1 MKKYILVL
9 TSSICV
15 FIVMM
20 INLYYNTINLDM
32 RVISKQLIETNEIL
46 DDLVTKKESV
56 LDKKD
61 EYISRLMDIEN
72 DLENKNVSFIMKDY
86 KKYKIKSV
94 ESLIEAISS
103 EKSEDLKVVNKYN
116 RLSNK
121 ELDKLIKNNIAKVTY
136 LSIKEFDTI

>member
-72 DLENKNVSFIMKDY
+72 DLENKNVSFLMKDY

-103 EKSEDLKVVNKYN
+103 ENSEDLKVVNKYN
-116 RLSNK
+116 RLSDK
-121 ELDKLIKNNIAKVTY
+121 ELDKLINNNIAKVTY

>member
-72 DLENKNVSFIMKDY
+72 DLENKNVSFLIKDY

-116 RLSNK
+116 RLSDK

-136 LSIKEFDTI
+136 LSIKEFDAI

>member
-9 TSSICV
+9 ASSICV

-46 DDLVTKKESV
+46 NDLVTKKESV

-61 EYISRLMDIEN
+61 EYISRLMNIEN
-72 DLENKNVSFIMKDY
+72 ELENQSVSFLMKDY

-94 ESLIEAISS
+94 ESLIEAIST

-136 LSIKEFDTI
+136 LSIKEFEAI

>member
-72 DLENKNVSFIMKDY
+72 DLENKNVSFLMKDY

-103 EKSEDLKVVNKYN
+103 ENSEDLKVVNKYN
-116 RLSNK
+116 RLSDK

>member
-9 TSSICV
+9 ASSICV

-32 RVISKQLIETNEIL
+32 RLISKQLIETNEIL
-46 DDLVTKKESV
+46 NDLVTKKESV

-61 EYISRLMDIEN
+61 EYISRLMNIEN
-72 DLENKNVSFIMKDY
+72 ELENQSVSFLMKDY

-94 ESLIEAISS
+94 ESLIEAIST

-121 ELDKLIKNNIAKVTY
+121 ELDKLIKNNIARVTY
-136 LSIKEFDTI
+136 LSIKEFNAI

>member
-9 TSSICV
+9 ASSICV

-46 DDLVTKKESV
+46 NDLVTKKESV

-61 EYISRLMDIEN
+61 EYISRLMNIEN
-72 DLENKNVSFIMKDY
+72 ELENQSVSFLMKDY

-103 EKSEDLKVVNKYN
+103 EKSEDLKVINKYN

-136 LSIKEFDTI
+136 LSIKEFDAI

>member
-72 DLENKNVSFIMKDY
+72 DLENKNVSFLMKDY

>member
-9 TSSICV
+9 ASSICV

-46 DDLVTKKESV
+46 NDLVTKKESV

-61 EYISRLMDIEN
+61 EYISRLMNIEN
-72 DLENKNVSFIMKDY
+72 ELENQSVSFLMKDY

-136 LSIKEFDTI
+136 LSIKEFDAI

>member
-72 DLENKNVSFIMKDY
+72 DLENKNVSFLMKDY

-136 LSIKEFDTI
+136 LSTKSYI

>member
-9 TSSICV
+9 ASSICV

-72 DLENKNVSFIMKDY
+72 DLENKNVSFLMKDY
-86 KKYKIKSV
+86 KKYKIKFV

-136 LSIKEFDTI
+136 LSIKEFDAI

>member
-9 TSSICV
+9 ASSICV

-72 DLENKNVSFIMKDY
+72 DLENKNVSFLMKDY

>member
-9 TSSICV
+9 ASSICV

-46 DDLVTKKESV
+46 NDLVTKKESV

-61 EYISRLMDIEN
+61 EYISRLMNIEN
-72 DLENKNVSFIMKDY
+72 ELENQSVSFLMKDY

-94 ESLIEAISS
+94 ESLIEAIST

-136 LSIKEFDTI
+136 LSIKEFDAI

>member
-9 TSSICV
+9 ASSICV

-46 DDLVTKKESV
+46 NDLVTKKESV

-61 EYISRLMDIEN
+61 EYISRLMNIEN
-72 DLENKNVSFIMKDY
+72 ELENQSVSFLMKDY

-94 ESLIEAISS
+94 ESLIEAIST

-136 LSIKEFDTI
+136 LSIKEFNAI

>member
-1 MKKYILVL
+1 
-9 TSSICV
+9 
-15 FIVMM
+15 
-20 INLYYNTINLDM
+20 M

-72 DLENKNVSFIMKDY
+72 DLENKNVSFLMKDY

-103 EKSEDLKVVNKYN
+103 ENSEDLKVVNKYN
-116 RLSNK
+116 RLSDK
-121 ELDKLIKNNIAKVTY
+121 ELDKLINNNIAKVTY